1 MVVQFVSAG
10 DAGSRESLI
19 RALMRRLIREVL
31 EEMEEKRC
39 LREAV

>member
-10 DAGSRESLI
+10 DAETRGGLI

-31 EEMEEKRC
+31 EKMEEKGC